1 MAANAV
7 RATGWARRTV
17 ASMMARMPAIGDGDV
32 VGDWR
37 VMKPADAGFIL
48 LSLGAGR

>member
-17 ASMMARMPAIGDGDV
+17 ASMMARMPAVADDV
-32 VGDWR
+32 GRDWR

>member
-1 MAANAV
+1 LGTPHRGVDDGA
-7 RATGWARRTV
+7 
-17 ASMMARMPAIGDGDV
+17 MPAVADGDV
-32 VGDWR
+32 GRDWR